1 MPIRYLGLDRE
12 VITETATPDC
22 GLAFSISSPASG
34 GKYPF
39 ASVAAGDDGR
49 ITEDVS
55 AFPPKSSAVP
65 PGPVEHGSRS
75 RYTSL
80 VMPWEAPMRRRI
92 LAVIATTAT
101 LALPTSV
108 LAAGAP
114 IRKPPVSVQES
125 TPPSPPP
132 APLVSQTPPHQP
144 LLGGCGGRRV
154 RDPHTGQCR
163 GPADVPR

>member
-1 MPIRYLGLDRE
+1 
-12 VITETATPDC
+12 
-22 GLAFSISSPASG
+22 
-34 GKYPF
+34 
-39 ASVAAGDDGR
+39 
-49 ITEDVS
+49 
-55 AFPPKSSAVP
+55 
-65 PGPVEHGSRS
+65 
-75 RYTSL
+75 
-80 VMPWEAPMRRRI
+80 MRRWI

-114 IRKPPVSVQES
+114 IRKPPVTVPES

-132 APLVSQTPPHQP
+132 AVSQTPLHGQ

-163 GPADVPR
+163 GPADLPR